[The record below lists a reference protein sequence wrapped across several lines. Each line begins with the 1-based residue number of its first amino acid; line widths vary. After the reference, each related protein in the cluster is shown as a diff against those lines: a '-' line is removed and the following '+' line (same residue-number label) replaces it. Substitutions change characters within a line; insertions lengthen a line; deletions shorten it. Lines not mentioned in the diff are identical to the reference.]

1 MIEQPLNDL
10 VQRDLRTKG
19 IISESE
25 IAVKAG
31 DLHIAQNVVTGERRM
46 ITVIESVTE
55 TKQVLRG

>member
-1 MIEQPLNDL
+1 MIEQPLNDS
-10 VQRDLRTKG
+10 VQHDLRAKG
-19 IISESE
+19 ILSENE

-31 DLHIAQNVVTGERRM
+31 DLHVAQNVVTGDRRV